1 MNKEMVRILLGLKG
15 FIVQPERGDYL
26 NIKCCSCHHSLPLCT
41 HLFWMLGF
49 LQSQKLA
56 TVSGWIRTVTTN
68 LTWASVRAHDKH
80 DAECR
85 CLPSSRV
92 FVSCQYL
99 WEMPWWTVDT
109 GDAGSLA
116 QNESRPRSA
125 FTEASGACESDVV
138 VYMRMNKAF
147 RLSVSWRIFI
157 YK

>member
-1 MNKEMVRILLGLKG
+1 MINKEAIIILLGLKG
-15 FIVQPERGDYL
+15 FVIQPERGDYL

-49 LQSQKLA
+49 LQKLT
-56 TVSGWIRTVTTN
+56 TVSGWIHTVTTN
-68 LTWASVRAHDKH
+68 LTWTNVHAHDKH

-92 FVSCQYL
+92 FVSCLYF

-109 GDAGSLA
+109 DDSGSPA

-125 FTEASGACESDVV
+125 FTEASGACESIAVV
-138 VYMRMNKAF
+138 IWEWIKLLDCF
-147 RLSVSWRIFI
+147 LEDI
-157 YK
+157 YPQLKK